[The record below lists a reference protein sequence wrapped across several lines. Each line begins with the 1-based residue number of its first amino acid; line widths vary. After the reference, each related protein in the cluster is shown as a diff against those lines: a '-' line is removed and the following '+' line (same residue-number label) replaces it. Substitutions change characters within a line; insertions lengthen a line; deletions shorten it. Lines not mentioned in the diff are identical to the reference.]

1 MRRLAL
7 LLSTLLLCTL
17 PVRAQWPQFRG
28 PDGMGNASS
37 AKLPLAWGEDKN
49 VRWKTAIHGRAWS
62 SPVILGDQ
70 IWVTTATEDGRDMFA
85 VAIDRTSGKILH
97 DLKLFHVAQPQYSH
111 PFNTYASPTPVIE
124 PGRVYVTF
132 GSPGTA
138 AIDTKTGK
146 VIWERRDFVC
156 NHFRGAGSSPV
167 LFEDLLLMH
176 FDGSDYQYV
185 VALDKNTGKTV
196 WRTPRSIDFQDLG
209 PDGKPKEDGDF
220 RKAFSTPLIVM
231 VAGKPV
237 MISIGSKA
245 VYAYD
250 PRTGTE
256 LWKVIERRSHTAS
269 SRPVAGHG
277 LVFVPTGWEASQ
289 LLAVRPDGSGDVT
302 ATHVAWRVN
311 RGVPQKPSV
320 LLIDDLIF
328 MVSDSGV
335 VTCVD
340 AKTGENVWRDR
351 VEGSYSASPIAA
363 GGRIYA
369 FNEDGKTTVFEAGRE
384 FKVVAENF
392 LEDGLMAS
400 AAVDGDALILR
411 TPTHLYRIE

>member
-1 MRRLAL
+1 M
-7 LLSTLLLCTL
+7 
-17 PVRAQWPQFRG
+17 
-28 PDGMGNASS
+28 
-37 AKLPLAWGEDKN
+37 
-49 VRWKTAIHGRAWS
+49 
-62 SPVILGDQ
+62 
-70 IWVTTATEDGRDMFA
+70 
-85 VAIDRTSGKILH
+85 
-97 DLKLFHVAQPQYSH
+97 
-111 PFNTYASPTPVIE
+111 
-124 PGRVYVTF
+124 
-132 GSPGTA
+132 
-138 AIDTKTGK
+138 
-146 VIWERRDFVC
+146 
-156 NHFRGAGSSPV
+156 
-167 LFEDLLLMH
+167 
-176 FDGSDYQYV
+176 
-185 VALDKNTGKTV
+185 